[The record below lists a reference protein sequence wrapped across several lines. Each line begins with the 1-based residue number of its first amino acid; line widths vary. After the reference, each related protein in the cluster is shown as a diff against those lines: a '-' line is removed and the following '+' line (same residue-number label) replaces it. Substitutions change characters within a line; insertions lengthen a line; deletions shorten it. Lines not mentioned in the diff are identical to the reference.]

1 MATAKDSPAS
11 WLRTH
16 GRPALRIGAAALLF
30 GPGVSKFITYD
41 RSVDFFTTLGL
52 PAPELLVLVVGGIE
66 IGAALSLFFDR
77 VPWLGALLAIPM
89 MAVAIATAGPSWQNI
104 GVLLASTLVIGTNA
118 RVRAIV
124 G

>member
-1 MATAKDSPAS
+1 MATARDPPAT

-41 RSVDFFTTLGL
+41 QSVAFFTTLGL
-52 PAPELLVLVVGGIE
+52 PAPELLVLVVGGLE

-77 VPWLGALLAIPM
+77 VPWLGAVLAIPIM
-89 MAVAIATAGPSWQNI
+89 TVAIATAGPSWQNI
-104 GVLLASTLVIGTNA
+104 GVLLASALVIGTNA
-118 RVRAIV
+118 RLLAVV